1 MTTVVLVLYHVH
13 LPLYLYKCVFTLS
26 AEVKPLIIKCNVVTI
41 TIDTANCITLLGG
54 ARKRPSIAVTVEIH
68 TDKKLN

>member
-1 MTTVVLVLYHVH
+1 MRTVLLVLYRVH

-26 AEVKPLIIKCNVVTI
+26 IEVKPLIIKCNVVTI
-41 TIDTANCITLLGG
+41 AIDTANCITLVGG
-54 ARKRPSIAVTVEIH
+54 ACKRPSTALTVEIH